1 MWRMWTYG
9 WGVKS
14 WWSWFRE
21 DGFPIWVAWRLPKRI
36 AFWTFIRIY
45 SKDGQAPGIE
55 YDRVCREWD
64 KQ

>member
-1 MWRMWTYG
+1 M
-9 WGVKS
+9 
-14 WWSWFRE
+14 
-21 DGFPIWVAWRLPKRI
+21 WVAWRLPKRI
-36 AFWTFIRIY
+36 AFWTFIRVY